1 MKAIVEKNIV
11 AIFWRISSHP
21 LDFGKMP
28 KRKENSPRRQASA
41 AIVDDDCEI
50 IPDDSELHS
59 SSGENF

>member
-1 MKAIVEKNIV
+1 M